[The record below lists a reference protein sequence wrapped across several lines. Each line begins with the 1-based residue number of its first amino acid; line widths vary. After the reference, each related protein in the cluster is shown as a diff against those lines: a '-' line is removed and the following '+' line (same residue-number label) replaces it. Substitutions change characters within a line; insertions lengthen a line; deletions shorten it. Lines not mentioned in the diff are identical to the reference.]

1 VKTRILAPAA
11 FLAAFGVAAQTG
23 DWKPGENLVVEGVP
37 PIPMTLVDAA
47 GRYTDFRGAAFQ
59 SWHPTRHEMLIAT
72 RFGNA
77 TQAHLVQFPGG
88 ARTQLTFFPDRVSG
102 ARFDPKTGDS
112 FIFSKDVGGDE
123 FFQIYRYDFADG
135 RVALLTDGKSRNTG
149 PVWSNGGDAV
159 AYGSTRRTGNDVDLY
174 VVDPRDP
181 KTDHRVVELTGG
193 GWQVADWSPD
203 DRILLAVEEVSINET
218 YLWLI
223 DVATGAKT
231 LLTPK
236 GKDHVAYGNAA
247 FSRDGKSLY
256 VTTDRGS
263 EFQRLAIM
271 DLATKKLDFLTPDT
285 ADVDAFDLSRDGR
298 FLAYLTNEKGA
309 GVIHVLDAATRL
321 ERPGPKLPLG
331 VVANLRWHRDGT
343 LLGLTMGTA
352 RANAD
357 SYSWDVKTGQLERWT
372 TSELGGLNA
381 NTFSEP
387 ELVSWKSFD
396 GREITGFLYKPDP
409 RKFPG
414 KRPLSIDI
422 HGGPEGQARPD
433 FLGSQNYLVNELGVA
448 ILFPNIRGSSG
459 YGKTYLEADNGVL
472 REGAYKDIGAL
483 LDWVRTR
490 PDLDTDRIMVDGGS
504 YGGHMTLVVAY
515 MYSDRIRCAVDV
527 VGPSNLVTFLQTT
540 SGYRRDLRRVE
551 YGDERDPQVRAFL
564 ERTAPLNNAERI
576 QKPLLVIQ
584 GYNDPRVPRSESE
597 QMVAKIRQLGTPVWY
612 LMAKDEGHGFAKKS
626 NRDYQFYA
634 TVEFMRRFLLN

>member
-1 VKTRILAPAA
+1 MVAA
-11 FLAAFGVAAQTG
+11 FLVALGVAAQTATG
-23 DWKPGENLVVEGVP
+23 DLKPGDNLVIENVP
-37 PIPMTLVDAA
+37 PIPMTLVDEV

-59 SWHPTRHEMLIAT
+59 SWHPTRHEMLVAT

-77 TQAHLVQFPGG
+77 TQAHLVKFPGG
-88 ARTQLTFFPDRVSG
+88 ARTQMTFFPDRVFG
-102 ARFDPKTGDS
+102 ARFDPKAGDS
-112 FIFSKDVGGDE
+112 FIFSKDVGGNE

-135 RVALLTDGKSRNTG
+135 RITLLTDGKSRNTG
-149 PVWSNGGDAV
+149 PLWSNGGDAI

-174 VVDPRDP
+174 VMNPKDPRSDR
-181 KTDHRVVELTGG
+181 RVAELTGG

-203 DRILLAVEEVSINET
+203 DRFLLAIEEVSINET

-223 DVATGAKT
+223 DVASGAKT
-231 LLTPK
+231 PLTPK
-236 GKDHVAYGNAA
+236 GKDHVAYGSAA

-271 DLATKKLDFLTPDT
+271 DLPTKKLDFLTPDT
-285 ADVDAFDLSRDGR
+285 ADVDDFDLSRDGR
-298 FLAYLTNEKGA
+298 LLAFLTNEKGA
-309 GVIHVLDAATRL
+309 GVIHIFDTATRL

-331 VVANLRWHRDGT
+331 VVSSLRWHRDGT
-343 LLGLTMGTA
+343 LLGLTMETA
-352 RANAD
+352 RANTDA
-357 SYSWDVKTGQLERWT
+357 YAWDVKTGQLERWT

-381 NTFSEP
+381 NTFSDP

-396 GREITGFLYKPDP
+396 GRQITGFLYKPDP
-409 RKFPG
+409 KKFPG

-433 FLGSQNYLVNELGVA
+433 FLGSQNYLINELGVA

-472 REGAYKDIGAL
+472 REGAYEDIGAL

-490 PDLDTDRIMVDGGS
+490 PDLDADRIMVDGGS

-515 MYSDRIRCAVDV
+515 LYSDRIRCAVDV
-527 VGPSNLVTFLQTT
+527 VGPSNLVTFLQNT

-551 YGDERDPQVRAFL
+551 YGDERVPSVRAFL
-564 ERTAPLNNAERI
+564 ERTAPMNNAEKI
-576 QKPLLVIQ
+576 KKPLFVIQ
-584 GYNDPRVPRSESE
+584 GFNDPRVPRTESE

-634 TVEFMRRFLLN
+634 TIEFMKQFLLN